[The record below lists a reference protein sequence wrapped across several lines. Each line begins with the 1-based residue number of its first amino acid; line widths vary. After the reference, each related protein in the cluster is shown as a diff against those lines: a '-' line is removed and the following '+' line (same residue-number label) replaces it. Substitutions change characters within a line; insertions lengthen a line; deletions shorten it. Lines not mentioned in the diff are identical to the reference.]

1 MSEAYPPL
9 PIIDYNG
16 VTPVILAGGL
26 GTRLRPISADRPKV
40 LMLILGRPFI
50 AFLLDRLAEAG
61 VKDVVLAV
69 GYQADAVREAVGDR
83 HGPIRVRYSIESE
96 PIGTGGALRL
106 AAEQSDGNL
115 FLVLNGD
122 SYCAVEVPAFL
133 VHHRNSGAPG
143 TLALV
148 HREDTHEY
156 GRVDLGAED
165 RIAGFLEKSDS
176 GGPGWVNAGVY
187 ALERKLIESIPAG
200 RAVSLEREMFP
211 AWAKADVRGYRTTAP
226 LYDIGTPERFAG
238 AEAFLITQVEKPIP
252 PGESA

>member
-61 VKDVVLAV
+61 VKEVVLAV
-69 GYQADAVREAVGDR
+69 GYQAEAVREAVGDR
-83 HGPIRVRYSIESE
+83 HGPIRVRYSVEPE

-106 AAEQSDGNL
+106 AADHSDGKL

-122 SYCAVEVPAFL
+122 SYCAVEIPAFL
-133 VHHRNSGAPG
+133 AHHRSTGAPG
-143 TLALV
+143 TIALV
-148 HREDTHEY
+148 HREDTHDY
-156 GRVDLGAED
+156 GRVDLGKND
-165 RIAGFLEKSDS
+165 RIEGFLEKSDS
-176 GGPGWVNAGVY
+176 AGAGWVNAGVY
-187 ALERKLIESIPAG
+187 AFERKLVETIPTG

-211 AWAKADVRGYRTTAP
+211 SWTAKKVRGYRTTAP
-226 LYDIGTPERFAG
+226 LYDIGTPDRFAG
-238 AEAFLITQVEKPIP
+238 AEAFLITQVEKPTP
-252 PGESA
+252 PGESE